1 MHPRLAEIFPPLGLR
16 ITRGP
21 LELRGIGDEEMLALL
36 RVVQGGIH
44 APERMPFLFPWT
56 DASPQDLPFK
66 YLQWWAR
73 GMATWSREAWAL
85 DLCALWEGEVVG
97 VQGVATSDFLTFR
110 YGETGSWLGSGF
122 QGRGIGTAMRQAL
135 CAFLFD
141 HLDFAEITSAA
152 FVDNAASNAVS
163 RKVGYRPNGTVRKL
177 RGRTAADPEDGRVAA
192 LENRYLLTPDDL
204 VRGPE
209 LSVEGVAPVRR
220 LIGLDAG

>member
-141 HLDFAEITSAA
+141 HLDFEFITSVS
-152 FVDNAASNAVS
+152 FEDNPGSLRVS
-163 RKVGYRPNGTVRKL
+163 EKLGYRDNGIAWSSP
-177 RGRTAADPEDGRVAA
+177 RGTRATSRRLLLLPEDF
-192 LENRYLLTPDDL
+192 
-204 VRGPE
+204 VRGEPIT
-209 LSVEGVAPVRR
+209 VEGAEPLRR
-220 LIGLDAG
+220 FIGLEQAPD